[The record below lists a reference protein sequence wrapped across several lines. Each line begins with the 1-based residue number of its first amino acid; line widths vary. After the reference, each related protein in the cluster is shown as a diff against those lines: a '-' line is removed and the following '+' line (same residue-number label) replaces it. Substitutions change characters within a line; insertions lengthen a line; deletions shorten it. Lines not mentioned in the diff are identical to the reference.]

1 MRSRVAIAAVLI
13 VLILAA
19 AYVASQRGPSRS
31 QPLEKLVIAVNTE
44 YVGVCGVVAAQRQGY
59 FANENLAVVVQ
70 PHSSGKSSMQA
81 VLENR
86 ADLGT
91 VADIPVM
98 FAAVAGT
105 PVRVVATLFRT
116 EKDHGLVARRDHGI
130 TGPGSLKGKRVGV
143 TQGTSAHFTLD
154 VFLNWQR
161 LSAKD
166 ITIVNYKPEA
176 LPEALYKGEVDAVAG
191 WEPFLGE
198 IRQQLG
204 DNAVSF
210 SGEDVYESIYNMV
223 GMQQYVL
230 AHPETVRRVLRALMN
245 GNRYCRDNPEVMQPL
260 LAATAKQSRESVLA
274 AWPSYH
280 FDIELDQGLVLAL
293 EDRARWA
300 IRNRMAASDQMPNF
314 LDYIYLDGLS
324 AVAPNAVTIIH

>member
-13 VLILAA
+13 VLLLGAGI
-19 AYVASQRGPSRS
+19 VASQRSPAKAPS
-31 QPLEKLVIAVNTE
+31 LEKLVIATNTE
-44 YVGVCGVVAAQRQGY
+44 YVGVCGIVAAQRQGY
-59 FANENLAVVVQ
+59 FADENLSVVVQ
-70 PHSSGKSSMQA
+70 PYSSGKASMQA
-81 VLENR
+81 VMESR

-116 EKDHGLVARRDHGI
+116 EKDHGLVGRRDRGI

-143 TQGTSAHFTLD
+143 TQGTSGHFTLD

-166 ITIVNYKPEA
+166 ITLVNYKPEA
-176 LPEALYKGEVDAVAG
+176 LPDALIKGEVDAVAG
-191 WEPFLGE
+191 WEPFLTE
-198 IRQQLG
+198 IREKLG
-204 DNAVSF
+204 ANAISF
-210 SGEDVYESIYNMV
+210 SGEDVYESIYNLV

-230 AHPETVRRVLRALMN
+230 AHPETVRRVLRALVH
-245 GNRYCRDNPEVMQPL
+245 GSRYCRDNPEAMQPV
-260 LAATAKQSRESVLA
+260 LAATAKQSREAVLA

-280 FDIELDQGLVLAL
+280 FEMELDQGLVLAL

-300 IRNRMAASDQMPNF
+300 IRNQMAASEQMPNF
-314 LDYIYLDGLS
+314 LEYIYLDGMT
-324 AVAPNAVTIIH
+324 AVQPSAVTIIH

>member
-1 MRSRVAIAAVLI
+1 MRSRFVIAAVLI
-13 VLILAA
+13 LLLVGAA
-19 AYVASQRGPSRS
+19 VVASQRSPSRT
-31 QPLEKLVIAVNTE
+31 QPLERLVIAVNTE

-59 FANENLAVVVQ
+59 FVDEGLAVVVQ

-91 VADIPVM
+91 VADLPVM

-116 EKDHGLVARRDHGI
+116 EKDHGLVGRRDRGV

-143 TQGTSAHFTLD
+143 TQGTSGHFTLD

-166 ITIVNYKPEA
+166 ITLVNYKPEA
-176 LPEALYKGEVDAVAG
+176 LPEALIKGEVDAVAT
-191 WEPFLGE
+191 WEPFLGA
-198 IRQQLG
+198 IREQLG
-204 DNAVSF
+204 DNAASF

-230 AHPETVRRVLRALMN
+230 AHPDTVRRLLRALLH
-245 GNRYCRDNPEVMQPL
+245 GSRYCRDNPEAMQPL
-260 LAATAKQSRESVLA
+260 LAATAKMPRDAVLA

-280 FDIELDQGLVLAL
+280 FEIELDQGLVLAL

-300 IRNRMAASDQMPNF
+300 IRNHMAASEQMPNF
-314 LDYIYLDGLS
+314 LEYIYLDGLS
-324 AVAPNAVTIIH
+324 AVQPSAVTIIH